1 MSWLFQQLFSF
12 FYRFILFTI
21 THYCLKKSSARCLSD
36 IAFQSAFSGYPIK
49 AKPRNLL
56 RGLYFSQFVVL
67 TIEQH
72 YMPRL
77 RDKVLLD

>member
-1 MSWLFQQLFSF
+1 MLTVRHNLTISF
-12 FYRFILFTI
+12 Y
-21 THYCLKKSSARCLSD
+21 
-36 IAFQSAFSGYPIK
+36 GYPIK
-49 AKPRNLL
+49 EKPRNLL
-56 RGLYFSQFVVL
+56 RGLYFSQFVVS